1 MDPSQMTIFQLVE
14 LMKQDKAAALK
25 EMTLRFRRAAKEA
38 SERSHAFGL
47 PVYDGRPGEPLP
59 PEENWEGIP
68 VGQKRRGQ
76 KPVSIEE
83 MHQAVL
89 DQAAE
94 NDKRS
99 KQT

>member
-1 MDPSQMTIFQLVE
+1 MHPSEMTIFQFVE
-14 LMKQDKAAALK
+14 LMRRDKAAALK
-25 EMTLRFRRAAKEA
+25 EMTLRFRRAAKDA
-38 SERSHAFGL
+38 SERSRALGL

-59 PEENWEGIP
+59 SEENWEGIP
-68 VGQKRRGQ
+68 VGKRRPQ

-89 DQAAE
+89 DSAADDDE
-94 NDKRS
+94 RL